1 MNTAPS
7 AETPGLARAARPAGL
22 PVLTTIERAGDARVA
37 HIVLN
42 RPQARNA
49 ITVALARGLY
59 DALRAAGARAQV
71 IVIRGAGGH
80 FCAGGDFHEVSRLRA
95 QGPAALRPLFE
106 AFLAACELIG
116 ELPVPV
122 IAAVEGYAM
131 AGGFELIQA
140 CDLAVSRDDA
150 VLADNHLNFGMIPG
164 GGGSQRLPRI
174 VGSQRALGLILS
186 GDRLTG
192 AQAEQWGL
200 IYRSVP
206 AAGFERAVA
215 ELAANLAGKDPA
227 ALASAKRLVRDGLRL
242 PLRDGQALETETIIA
257 HLSGGQAGAG
267 ISRFTDRE
275 RPAVQETEE
284 SS

>member
-1 MNTAPS
+1 M
-7 AETPGLARAARPAGL
+7 EH
-22 PVLTTIERAGDARVA
+22 AGDVSVA

-49 ITVALARGLY
+49 ITVALARGLA
-59 DALRAAGARAQV
+59 DALQAAAAQARV

-95 QGPAALRPLFE
+95 EGPEALRPLFE

-122 IAAVEGYAM
+122 IAAVEGSAM

-140 CDLAVSRDDA
+140 CDIAIARDDA

-164 GGGSQRLPRI
+164 GGGSQRLARI
-174 VGSQRALGLILS
+174 VGCQRALGLILS

-192 AQAEQWGL
+192 VQAEQWGL

-206 AAGFERAVA
+206 AAGFERSVT
-215 ELAANLAGKDPA
+215 ELIASLAGKDAA
-227 ALASAKRLVRDGLRL
+227 ALARAKRLVREGLAM
-242 PLRDGQALETETIIA
+242 PLRDGLALETETIIA
-257 HLSGGQAGAG
+257 HLGGTEATAG
-267 ISRFTDRE
+267 ISRFTERE
-275 RPAVQETEE
+275 RPPGQQTGE